1 VWRTEQTH
9 HRARQLIWP
18 PVRGLS
24 GCGAARAQVFREVEP
39 LVTSVMDGYEAAIL
53 AYGQTGSG
61 KVHILKN

>member
-1 VWRTEQTH
+1 
-9 HRARQLIWP
+9 
-18 PVRGLS
+18 
-24 GCGAARAQVFREVEP
+24 VFREVEP